1 MSKKTGKSPS
11 LKTLKTQ
18 SSEISLKKD
27 DHLLLLSAPSPESTL
42 ASAMICRAVMR
53 AGGAF
58 HVSFEEPIMSID
70 SVNRYRAE
78 HESSTIVLVGINTTG
93 KKKLKKGKGY
103 PVFVGGSS
111 ESEQVAS
118 MTIGNL
124 HTISAAA
131 YSFSDEQYSTGN
143 YELQMTTAAAL
154 IYDSSHI
161 SPKTSS
167 SANKTLFKLA
177 EKDNL
182 VEERA
187 GIRLFG
193 MNFLPIDEVLLLS
206 TRPYIDGISG
216 NQKSCDAFLSEA
228 DVPITKLRDPLT
240 SLNSHEIQQFSQHLT
255 SRLLEKMGP
264 DKIPFGTD
272 YILTLEDESSPLR
285 YLSGLETIASTF
297 WARQELG
304 ATMGLWIG
312 DRGRALR
319 TVIDSQLSHNKDVIS
334 AVHRLATKMKG
345 ASSEVGTSIE
355 LTGVRSELLTDIGRV
370 SLQSELANPDRPLV
384 ISNEESS
391 VIIWTYKNVNVN
403 QILPILFKQEM
414 SPVTTSTQ
422 SIMLKGVSPEN
433 VTETLKLVKSLN

>member
-1 MSKKTGKSPS
+1 M
-11 LKTLKTQ
+11 
-18 SSEISLKKD
+18 
-27 DHLLLLSAPSPESTL
+27 
-42 ASAMICRAVMR
+42 
-53 AGGAF
+53 
-58 HVSFEEPIMSID
+58 
-70 SVNRYRAE
+70 
-78 HESSTIVLVGINTTG
+78 
-93 KKKLKKGKGY
+93 
-103 PVFVGGSS
+103 
-111 ESEQVAS
+111 
-118 MTIGNL
+118 
-124 HTISAAA
+124 
-131 YSFSDEQYSTGN
+131 
-143 YELQMTTAAAL
+143 
-154 IYDSSHI
+154 
-161 SPKTSS
+161 
-167 SANKTLFKLA
+167 
-177 EKDNL
+177 
-182 VEERA
+182 
-187 GIRLFG
+187 
-193 MNFLPIDEVLLLS
+193 
-206 TRPYIDGISG
+206 
-216 NQKSCDAFLSEA
+216 
-228 DVPITKLRDPLT
+228 T

-355 LTGVRSELLTDIGRV
+355 LTGVRTELLTDIGRV
-370 SLQSELANPDRPLV
+370 SLQSELTNPDRPLA

-422 SIMLKGVSPEN
+422 SIMLKGVSPEY